1 MFYYWKCRRRNHD
14 AIKGIEYRGGLCT
27 LTSALS
33 NMTGQEQI
41 LLKQFEKDLEKAIGI
56 YLNKRNNILK
66 DGNGR
71 IYIVKNTVQ
80 DSLFVPKM
88 DPNKLNMLVE
98 FLKTPS
104 NTQPKIEG
112 SISLSIKG
120 DEDEDYNV
128 RVYFFEICT
137 SHYHINTI
145 EDIDIDQPNHYDIA
159 LTHVDYFEEQK
170 YRLY

>member
-1 MFYYWKCRRRNHD
+1 
-14 AIKGIEYRGGLCT
+14 
-27 LTSALS
+27 
-33 NMTGQEQI
+33 MTDQEQI

-66 DGNGR
+66 DGKGC
-71 IYIVKNTVQ
+71 IYVVKNAVH

-88 DPNKLNMLVE
+88 DPHKLNMLVE

-112 SISLSIKG
+112 YISLNIKG

-137 SHYHINTI
+137 SHYHINKI
-145 EDIDIDQPNHYDIA
+145 EDIDINVPNHYDVA
-159 LTHVDYFEEQK
+159 LTHVEYFEEQK